1 MSRSITIEDL
11 YAIKFLS
18 RPRISPDGQRVAFV
32 VTIIDER
39 KHEYRSSIWVVP
51 TAGEEA
57 RRFTGGTANAH
68 SPCWSP
74 DGRWLAFV
82 SDREG
87 ELPGKDAQEQKK
99 QGKGK
104 PQIWL
109 IPGDGGEAQQL
120 TFMPHGA
127 SNPTWSPDSQRMVF
141 SAAVGPLDEETED
154 GKTLPKVR
162 VIDRLLY
169 RLDGAGFIYERRQHL
184 FLVDV
189 TGGEPEQLTDGDWD
203 DKDPNWSP
211 DSTQIAFTSSRAED
225 RWRLP
230 CPDVYTLSIENG
242 QAGEER
248 RATTKAHP
256 ATPHHSRPRVDE
268 STLYGREVL
277 PEGWRAGELRCLTDS
292 TRSCFSPSWSPD
304 GKTIAFLAKPKLR
317 SGNHSELF
325 TIDAN
330 SSQAVPRCL
339 TSEFEGGCADW
350 TNSDMTNEQLI
361 PAPVWSPDCETLY
374 ISAVQ
379 RGSTRVYTVDI
390 EGAGKQPPTLTPG
403 NMHVL
408 DFSFDQSRS
417 TAAILIEDPTHV
429 AEIFVCSRSSPDEL
443 DLHPLG
449 GRRVTI
455 KAHPA
460 TPHHPRPRVDESTLY
475 ARGIFPGRM
484 ESRELHQLTS
494 FNDALFKELELA
506 TPEYMP
512 YTGVDDWPMD
522 GWILKPRDFDP
533 GKKYP
538 LIVEIHGG
546 PNTQYG
552 YGFMHEMQM
561 LAAAGYVVLYTNPRG
576 SLGYGRDFAL
586 AVRGAWA
593 EKDSLDIMAGVD
605 SLLQKG
611 YIDEQH
617 LGVIGGSYGGFMT
630 SWLVGHTDRFKAAVA
645 DRSVINRFSF
655 FGSSDIG
662 WDFTDDDMEVA
673 PWDDPERYLRMSP
686 ITYVKNIHTP
696 LLIIHSE
703 NDMRCNIEQSE
714 QLFTALKYM
723 GREVLF
729 VRFEGQSHG
738 LSRSGHPKLR
748 QERLRHIQA
757 WFEKHL

>member
-1 MSRSITIEDL
+1 VEWTQASTPPDIYVIERKYMSRSITIEDL

-32 VTIIDER
+32 VTTIDER
-39 KHEYRSSIWVVP
+39 KHEYRSSIWVAP
-51 TAGEEA
+51 TAGGEA

-87 ELPGKDAQEQKK
+87 EPGGKNAQEQKQ

-104 PQIWL
+104 QQIWL
-109 IPGDGGEAQQL
+109 IPGDGGEAHQL
-120 TFMPHGA
+120 TFMAHGV
-127 SNPTWSPDSQRMVF
+127 SNPVWSPDSQRIVF

-154 GKTLPKVR
+154 GKPLPKVR

-189 TGGEPEQLTDGDWD
+189 AGGEPEQLTDGDWD
-203 DKDPNWSP
+203 DKDPAWSP
-211 DSTQIAFTSSRAED
+211 DGTHIAFTSSRAED
-225 RWRLP
+225 RWQLP
-230 CPDVYTLSIENG
+230 CPDVYTLSIDNG
-242 QAGEER
+242 P
-248 RATTKAHP
+248 T
-256 ATPHHSRPRVDE
+256 
-268 STLYGREVL
+268 
-277 PEGWRAGELRCLTDS
+277 GELRCLTDG
-292 TRSCFSPSWSPD
+292 TRSCYSPSWSPD

-325 TIDAN
+325 TIAAN
-330 SSQAVPRCL
+330 TSQAAPRCL
-339 TSEFEGGCADW
+339 TSEFEGGCSDW

-361 PAPVWSPDCETLY
+361 PAPVWSPDGKTLY
-374 ISAVQ
+374 ILAVQ
-379 RGSTRVYTVDI
+379 RGSTRVYAVAS

-408 DFSFDQSRS
+408 DFSFDKSRS
-417 TAAILIEDPTHV
+417 TAAILIENPTRV
-429 AEIFVCSRSSPDEL
+429 AEIFVSSMSSPGEL
-443 DLHPLG
+443 
-449 GRRVTI
+449 R
-455 KAHPA
+455 
-460 TPHHPRPRVDESTLY
+460 
-475 ARGIFPGRM
+475 
-484 ESRELHQLTS
+484 QLTR
-494 FNDALFKELELA
+494 FNDAVFDELALA

-512 YTGVDDWPMD
+512 FTGVDGWPMD

-533 GKKYP
+533 GKNYP

-593 EKDSLDIMAGVD
+593 KKDSLDIMAGVD
-605 SLLQKG
+605 ALLQKG
-611 YIDEQH
+611 YIDEQR

-630 SWLVGHTDRFKAAVA
+630 SWLIGHTDRFKAAVA
-645 DRSVINRFSF
+645 DRSVIDRFSF

-662 WDFTDDDMEVA
+662 WDFTDDDMEVP
-673 PWDDPERYLRMSP
+673 PWDDPERYMHMSP
-686 ITYVKNIHTP
+686 ISYVKHIHTP

-703 NDMRCNIEQSE
+703 NDLRCNIEQSE
-714 QLFTALKYM
+714 QLFAALKYL

-738 LSRSGHPKLR
+738 LSRGGHPKLR
-748 QERLRHIQA
+748 QERLRHIRA